1 MFDLVVALVA
11 GIAAGFLLRG
21 RLRVN
26 LSKIAFGVVL
36 VLVFALGFSVG
47 SNGGLL
53 GALPSVGLDAA
64 VIMLC
69 AVGFSVLFVKL
80 ADRLVKLD

>member
-1 MFDLVVALVA
+1 M
-11 GIAAGFLLRG
+11 LRG

-26 LSKIAFGVVL
+26 LSKIALGVVF

-47 SNGGLL
+47 SNGELL
-53 GALPSVGLDAA
+53 GVLPSVGLDAT

-80 ADRLVKLD
+80 ADRLVKLG